1 MTSRPSSTRRR
12 AAATA
17 LLLLGALAAERP
29 ASGQG
34 VAPADGTAI
43 DGTAASPRIGAPA
56 RPQGA
61 DPGVFIGALDGRHL
75 GDGAGSP
82 RAAYAAPAFSFD
94 TAAAAPA
101 PSATVPEPSSA
112 WLLATGAL
120 LLVLRGPAS
129 LRRAVRRRLRL
140 NRHPRE
146 GGDLAAAGGA

>member
-17 LLLLGALAAERP
+17 LLLLGVLAAARP

-34 VAPADGTAI
+34 MAPADGTSI
-43 DGTAASPRIGAPA
+43 DGAAGLPRIGAPA

-75 GDGAGSP
+75 GDGTATP
-82 RAAYAAPAFSFD
+82 RAAYAAPAFVFD
-94 TAAAAPA
+94 SAAAAPS
-101 PSATVPEPSSA
+101 PSATVPEPSSV

-120 LLVLRGPAS
+120 LLVLRAPAS
-129 LRRAVRRRLRL
+129 LRRAVRRLLWAGRR
-140 NRHPRE
+140 PR
-146 GGDLAAAGGA
+146 GAPRPTSAAA